1 MSRNPYKLRAFRL
14 ADGLVLDIYQ
24 ETRALPPEERFG
36 LQSQIRRA
44 AVSSASNIVEGS
56 ARRSTREYLNFVNIA
71 AGSAFET
78 RYLVDLAARL
88 GFMPTAKAAKLV
100 AQYTVLAK
108 SLVNLLNALDNQP

>member
-1 MSRNPYKLRAFRL
+1 MVSCL
-14 ADGLVLDIYQ
+14 IY
-24 ETRALPPEERFG
+24 TRKHGPFPQKNASVCNRK
-36 LQSQIRRA
+36 IRRA
-44 AVSSASNIVEGS
+44 AVSSASNTVEGS